1 MIFLVINSA
10 NAFISSAPLE
20 DFLIKGDAKE
30 VLLEIEK
37 QKKDLSPQDY
47 ALVKSNAYIL
57 MRDWK
62 NALELL
68 TPLYNSDSRNPLIA
82 NNYAVALWGMDKK
95 DDAKNVLEK
104 SLSSNSIAFRNL
116 RKIYLSN
123 AADAYSRALDTKG
136 VSSNIDLLSGTKIGG
151 EISPRPLKVP
161 LSPVDGTIVADS
173 KISAPDKS
181 GSKRENKT
189 DKTLENVPTGQDK
202 KKIAGSEIINSEHS
216 VLENNIQAWV
226 SAWSN
231 KNIKLYLSFYS
242 SNFKPEGG
250 LSYSEWIEQRTQR
263 VTKPGPISVR
273 AEIISFSGESKRVTV
288 KLHQTYSSTNLK
300 SDLVKNLEFTNEQG
314 KWLITREFNK

>member
-1 MIFLVINSA
+1 
-10 NAFISSAPLE
+10 
-20 DFLIKGDAKE
+20 
-30 VLLEIEK
+30 
-37 QKKDLSPQDY
+37 
-47 ALVKSNAYIL
+47 

-151 EISPRPLKVP
+151 EISPRPLKAP

>member
-1 MIFLVINSA
+1 MIFLFINSA

-151 EISPRPLKVP
+151 EISPRPLKAP

>member
-151 EISPRPLKVP
+151 EISPRPLKAP

-250 LSYSEWIEQRTQR
+250 LSYSEWIEQRTPR

>member
-151 EISPRPLKVP
+151 EISPRPLKAP

-189 DKTLENVPTGQDK
+189 DKTLENVPTGQHK

>member
-151 EISPRPLKVP
+151 EISPRPLKAP

>member
-151 EISPRPLKVP
+151 EISPRPLKAP

-202 KKIAGSEIINSEHS
+202 MKIAGSEIINSEHS